1 MKVLIPDTIALD
13 LTVNTT
19 DEFVQYG
26 VDAPI
31 PVEHADAEVLVV
43 WANPAANLQSAV
55 RTLPNLKFIQ
65 TLAAGP
71 DAVVQAGFA
80 QHVQICS
87 GRSLHDGPVAEH
99 TLAMMLYVA
108 RDMHRIVAAQ
118 SEHVW
123 RGQMVADQAHPTTR
137 QLYTLA
143 GARVVIVGFGS
154 IAARL
159 APMLTALGAE
169 VTGVANSA
177 GDRHGYPVVA
187 MNEVASVLP
196 TADWVVSILPHTPA
210 TEKIVDAAFLA
221 QMQSSAVFVNVG
233 RGKTVDE
240 AALVTALQSGIIRAA
255 AIDVTY
261 VEPNPADSPLWD
273 CPNLLITP
281 HVAGGRPI
289 GGDALLLRQLAA
301 WHAGLPLANRVV

>member
-1 MKVLIPDTIALD
+1 MNVLIPNTIALD
-13 LTVNTT
+13 LSANTT
-19 DEFVQYG
+19 DTFEEYN

-31 PVEHADAEVLVV
+31 DPAHADAEVLVV
-43 WANPAANLQSAV
+43 WGNPAANLQSAV
-55 RTLPNLKFIQ
+55 KNLPNLKFIQ

-80 QHVQICS
+80 PHIQICS

-108 RDMHRIVAAQ
+108 RDMQRLAESQAQ
-118 SEHVW
+118 RRW
-123 RGQMVADQAHPTTR
+123 RGQMVADQAHPATR

-143 GARVVIVGFGS
+143 GAKVVILGFGS

-159 APMLTALGAE
+159 APMLTALGAH
-169 VTGVANSA
+169 VIGVVNQA
-177 GDRHGYPVVA
+177 GERHGYPVVA
-187 MNEVASVLP
+187 MRDVASVLP

-210 TEKIVDAAFLA
+210 TEKIVDGQFLA
-221 QMQSSAVFVNVG
+221 QMNPTSVFVNVG

-240 AALVTALQSGIIRAA
+240 AALVATLRAGAIRAA

-261 VEPNPADSPLWD
+261 VEPNPVDSPLWD

-289 GGDALLLRQLAA
+289 GGDALLVRQLAA
-301 WHAGLPLANRVV
+301 WHAGEPLANRVV

>member
-1 MKVLIPDTIALD
+1 MKVLIPDTIALN
-13 LTVNTT
+13 LSANTT
-19 DEFVQYG
+19 DTFVSY
-26 VDAPI
+26 VVEEPI
-31 PVEHADAEVLVV
+31 PASHADAEVLVV
-43 WANPAANLQSAV
+43 WGNTASNLQSAV
-55 RTLPNLKFIQ
+55 KTLPNLKFIQ

-80 QHVQICS
+80 PHIQICS

-108 RDMHRIVAAQ
+108 RDMQRLAAAQ
-118 SEHVW
+118 AQRTW
-123 RGQMVADQAHPTTR
+123 YGQMVADQAHPTTR

-143 GARVVIVGFGS
+143 GAKVAVLGFGA
-154 IAARL
+154 IASRL
-159 APMLTALGAE
+159 APMLSALGAT

-177 GDRHGYPVVA
+177 GERYGYPVVA
-187 MNEVASVLP
+187 MHDVASLLP

-210 TEKIVDAAFLA
+210 TEKIVDAAFFA
-221 QMQSSAVFVNVG
+221 QMQQSAVFVNVG

-240 AALVTALQSGIIRAA
+240 AALVAALRSGVIRAA

-261 VEPNPADSPLWD
+261 VEPNPTDSPLWD

-289 GGDALLLRQLAA
+289 GGDVLLVRQLEA
-301 WHAGLPLANRVV
+301 WHAGEPLANRVV

>member
-13 LTVNTT
+13 LTSNTT
-19 DEFVQYG
+19 DTFVQYH

-31 PVEHADAEVLVV
+31 PPEHADADVLVV
-43 WANPAANLQSAV
+43 WANPAHNLQSAV
-55 RTLPNLKFIQ
+55 HTLTNLKFIQ

-80 QHVQICS
+80 PHIQICS

-108 RDMHRIVAAQ
+108 RDMHRIADAQ
-118 SEHVW
+118 REHVW
-123 RGQMVADQAHPTTR
+123 RGQMVADQAHSATR

-159 APMLTALGAE
+159 APMLTALGAV

-177 GDRHGYPVVA
+177 GTRHGYPVVA
-187 MNEVASVLP
+187 MDEVATVLP

-240 AALVTALQSGIIRAA
+240 AALVAALRLGVIRAA

-273 CPNLLITP
+273 CPNLLMTP

-301 WHAGLPLANRVV
+301 WHAGQPLVNRVV

>member
-13 LTVNTT
+13 LKSNTT
-19 DEFVQYG
+19 ETFVQYH
-26 VDAPI
+26 VDAQI
-31 PVEHADAEVLVV
+31 PSAHADAEVLVV
-43 WANPAANLQSAV
+43 WANPATNLQSAV
-55 RTLPNLKFIQ
+55 HTLPNLKFIQ

-80 QHVQICS
+80 PHIQICS

-108 RDMHRIVAAQ
+108 RDMQRVAAAQ
-118 SEHVW
+118 TTHVW
-123 RGQMVADQAHPTTR
+123 RGQMVADQAHPATR

-177 GDRHGYPVVA
+177 GVRHGYPVVA
-187 MNEVASVLP
+187 MHEVSTVLP

-221 QMQSSAVFVNVG
+221 QMQQLAVFVNVG

-240 AALVTALQSGIIRAA
+240 AALVDALQSGVIRAA

-261 VEPNPADSPLWD
+261 VEPNPAESPLWD

-301 WHAGLPLANRVV
+301 WRAGQPLANRVV

>member
-1 MKVLIPDTIALD
+1 MNVLIPNTITLD
-13 LTVNTT
+13 LSANTT
-19 DEFVQYG
+19 DTFVEYN

-31 PVEHADAEVLVV
+31 DPSHSDAEVLVV
-43 WANPAANLQSAV
+43 WGNPAANLQSAV
-55 RTLPNLKFIQ
+55 ATLPNLKFIQ

-80 QHVQICS
+80 PHVQICS

-108 RDMHRIVAAQ
+108 RDMQRLAESQAQ
-118 SEHVW
+118 RTW
-123 RGQMVADQAHPTTR
+123 RGQMVADQAHPVTR

-143 GARVVIVGFGS
+143 GATVVILGFGS

-159 APMLTALGAE
+159 APMLTALGSH
-169 VTGVANSA
+169 VIGVANQA
-177 GDRHGYPVVA
+177 GERHGYPVVA
-187 MNEVASVLP
+187 MRDVAGVLP

-210 TEKIVDAAFLA
+210 TEKIVDAQFLA
-221 QMQSSAVFVNVG
+221 QMNPTSVFVNVG

-240 AALVTALQSGIIRAA
+240 SALVATLRAGTIRAA
-255 AIDVTY
+255 AIDVTH

-289 GGDALLLRQLAA
+289 GGDALLVRQLAA
-301 WHAGLPLANRVV
+301 WRAGEPLANRVV